1 MDEELNPYVGL
12 PGAGSP
18 PPPGDEN
25 NPYVG
30 LPVKEED
37 ENNPYVGTGSG
48 GNKRSVS
55 NDPFGG
61 DNPVVENP
69 PYTPGEDASEF
80 PGGSDGSADSSLG
93 GIFSNLPKAALDF
106 FKGIVTGAD
115 GKPNPLGIMALAG
128 LLSQLGKGGGS
139 APVGYTGGIPSY
151 TAVRQ
156 QVQYNDPY
164 RRPGSGGRQ
173 YFTPMQTVQTQ
184 KTPAETSAAVEA
196 ARTLAKQQAEGI
208 ASAYPKT
215 AAPQVKAEAAAQT
228 KASSAPVAFRSALTE
243 EEKRDPLKVFA
254 ERAGASQ
261 TQASAIPYY
270 MQEPEVDEQGRVIR
284 YPSPSGYRDANT
296 MPPPAGNVRDGIGT
310 LFSKENAPPRFTMED
325 VKAANPQLD
334 WSKYNP
340 AKLTMDVDDYQQA
353 INHYRRYGTGMPKSP
368 EINLP
373 TDADMQQAKQ
383 QAASTAVPAASGGL
397 MNLAKGRYLSGSTDG
412 MADKIPANIEGK
424 QPARLSHGEFV
435 VPADVVSHL
444 GNGNSEAGA
453 ERLYNMMDRIRKAR
467 TGTTKQGKQI
477 NPDKYTPA

>member
-1 MDEELNPYVGL
+1 MSDEL
-12 PGAGSP
+12 
-18 PPPGDEN
+18 

-37 ENNPYVGTGSG
+37 ENNPYVGTDSG

-61 DNPVVENP
+61 DNPVVEQP
-69 PYTPGEDASEF
+69 PYTPGEDAAEF
-80 PGGSDGSADSSLG
+80 PGGSDGSADSNLG
-93 GIFSNLPKAALDF
+93 GIFANLPKAAQDF

-128 LLSQLGKGGGS
+128 LLSQLGKGGGA

-196 ARTLAKQQAEGI
+196 AKTLAKQQAEGI

-215 AAPQVKAEAAAQT
+215 AAPQVKDEAAAQT

-243 EEKRDPLKVFA
+243 EEKRDPLKVFE

-261 TQASAIPYY
+261 TQASAA
-270 MQEPEVDEQGRVIR
+270 E
-284 YPSPSGYRDANT
+284 
-296 MPPPAGNVRDGIGT
+296 NVRDGIGT

-334 WSKYNP
+334 WSKYQP
-340 AKLTMDVDDYQQA
+340 PGVDSMTPMIYTEFDRARDTYAKTGRGLSDQPVA
-353 INHYRRYGTGMPKSP
+353 I
-368 EINLP
+368 
-373 TDADMQQAKQ
+373 AQ
-383 QAASTAVPAASGGL
+383 GGL
-397 MNLAKGRYLSGSTDG
+397 LNLAKGRYLSGSTDG